1 MTKVTKFHASNRIVR
16 FLFVRPR
23 HFSYGRERVATAWE
37 RTSAVF
43 LWPFLCLHWNLY
55 EIMKSW
61 WNIMKYHDVF
71 DTFQH
76 TFSISVRICQ
86 YFDSKAINP
95 ALINSSCTCS
105 VAFDLM
111 IDVQQL
117 RRSPKGKALW
127 SARGIGLTNHWPII
141 DQSLI
146 DFVASQ
152 QMQTWRDPAECPGT
166 AWSMATDC
174 ILCQT
179 LWHYI
184 QTLFIHSLHTLSTD
198 SPTYIFILILSLSL
212 CVSLFYT
219 AYVSWAHLSMRCF
232 KEHFFL
238 LQEAQQR
245 HQTTIRQQSFRC
257 FNFALDYG
265 HLAFLQDAPADTSII
280 LHPCISLYIY
290 TW

>member
-1 MTKVTKFHASNRIVR
+1 MFR
-16 FLFVRPR
+16 
-23 HFSYGRERVATAWE
+23 
-37 RTSAVF
+37 
-43 LWPFLCLHWNLY
+43 C
-55 EIMKSW
+55 
-61 WNIMKYHDVF
+61 
-71 DTFQH
+71 
-76 TFSISVRICQ
+76 
-86 YFDSKAINP
+86 
-95 ALINSSCTCS
+95 
-105 VAFDLM
+105 FDLM

-141 DQSLI
+141 DRFHSE
-146 DFVASQ
+146 S
-152 QMQTWRDPAECPGT
+152 
-166 AWSMATDC
+166 TDADLERSSGVSRYC
-174 ILCQT
+174 LKYGYRLHPVSDT
-179 LWHYI
+179 L
-184 QTLFIHSLHTLSTD
+184 TLHTDSIHTLSTYPLYRL
-198 SPTYIFILILSLSL
+198 STYIFILILSLSL